1 MDPWLDITFAPA
13 ALRDLPA
20 IVELLARC
28 GLPSDD
34 LRPADLDHFVV
45 CRGGEALVGVAG
57 VTIGDGVGLLRSL
70 AVEEPWRRR
79 GLAHELTRWARG
91 HARRRGVRRLYL
103 LLAAT
108 PPVVLGRLGFREASL
123 PEAAR
128 AARDL
133 RVWMPPVAGLV
144 ALMVAEL
151 GGPDEPTTPAVAGPT

>member
-20 IVELLARC
+20 IVDLLERC
-28 GLPSDD
+28 GLPNDD
-34 LRPADLDHFVV
+34 VRPADLDHFVV
-45 CRGGEALVGVAG
+45 VRGGDALVGVVG
-57 VTIGDGVGLLRSL
+57 VTIGEGVGLLHSL
-70 AVEEPWRRR
+70 AVEMTWRRR

-103 LLAAT
+103 MAAT
-108 PPVVLGRLGFREASL
+108 LPIILGRLGFRQASL

-133 RVWMPPVAGLV
+133 RVWLPPVAGLV

-151 GGPDEPTTPAVAGPT
+151 GDADEPTTPAVAGPT